1 MRALRTLLKRWWPL
15 LAALALAFVA
25 FKYPA
30 LAARLRRKAQAPAVA
45 IAKAP
50 VQAARSAAQALT
62 PQDETEALRS
72 ELAILRL
79 EYAAVKERME
89 RLRLR
94 GGRLSYASGQRL
106 AKLKPA
112 ALLFRDPASWYKTVV
127 LDIGSE
133 EGVRAEA
140 GVLNAYGVVG
150 RLMQVGPQSSQLQL
164 LSDPACRF
172 SARLPRSGLQCAVA
186 GDGRRGAVLQYLG
199 GQDDVRVGDLVE
211 TGRGSRSFPSGVPV
225 GKVVRVAR
233 LDGGLR
239 LLAEVE
245 PAAPLNRLDGLY
257 VWVGEPKP

>member
-1 MRALRTLLKRWWPL
+1 MLKLRTLLKRWWPL
-15 LAALALAFVA
+15 LAALALVYAAFRH
-25 FKYPA
+25 PA
-30 LAARLRRKAQAPAVA
+30 LSARLRRKAQAPAVA
-45 IAKAP
+45 LTKP
-50 VQAARSAAQALT
+50 VVQGARSAAQTLD
-62 PQDETEALRS
+62 PIDETEALRQ
-72 ELAILRL
+72 ELAILKL

-89 RLRLR
+89 RMRLR
-94 GGRLSYASGQRL
+94 GGRLSYPSGQRL

-112 ALLFRDPASWYKTVV
+112 ALLYRDPASWFKSVV

-150 RLMQVGPQSSQLQL
+150 RLAQVGPQSSQLQL
-164 LSDPACRF
+164 LSDPNCRF

-186 GDGRRGAVLQYLG
+186 GDGRRGALLQYLG

-239 LLAEVE
+239 LLVEVE
-245 PAAPLNRLDGLY
+245 PAAPLNRLEGLA
-257 VWVGEPKP
+257 VWVGDPKP

>member
-1 MRALRTLLKRWWPL
+1 MRVLKLLLKRWWPL
-15 LAALALAFVA
+15 LVALGIAYGALRHPELAL
-25 FKYPA
+25 
-30 LAARLRRKAQAPAVA
+30 RLRAVLRGPAVEA
-45 IAKAP
+45 SKAP
-50 VQAARSAAQALT
+50 VQAARAAVQSLQA
-62 PQDETEALRS
+62 PDETEQMRQ

-79 EYAAVKERME
+79 EYAAVKERLD

-94 GGRLSYASGQRL
+94 GGRLAYPSGQRL
-106 AKLKPA
+106 ARLTPA
-112 ALLFRDPASWYKTVV
+112 ALLYRDPASWFKTAV
-127 LDIGSE
+127 LDVGRE
-133 EGVRAEA
+133 AGVRMDA

-150 RLMQVGPQSSQLQL
+150 RLVQVGPESSQLQL
-164 LSDPACRF
+164 LSDPDCRF

-225 GKVVRVAR
+225 GRVVRVAR

-245 PAAPLNRLDGLY
+245 PAAPLNRLEGLY
-257 VWVGEPKP
+257 VWVGEPRP